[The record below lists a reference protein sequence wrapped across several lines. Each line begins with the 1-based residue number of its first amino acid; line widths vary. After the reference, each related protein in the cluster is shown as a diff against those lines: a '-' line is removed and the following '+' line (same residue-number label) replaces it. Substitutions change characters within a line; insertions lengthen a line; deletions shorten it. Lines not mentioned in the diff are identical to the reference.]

1 MLPARTPLAAKNE
14 NVVFTKMSDVS
25 LIDKE
30 NTVSDGGEETKLLFK
45 FSRFASLKWAGCC
58 SII

>member
-45 FSRFASLKWAGCC
+45 FSRFASLK
-58 SII
+58 